1 MKVRIRTLVTS
12 ALVALALCLFS
23 LVQSTSAVNDCKKV
37 EGRYK
42 SLFRWRKRCGSPNHK
57 FVNASVPSS
66 LQYANRFRAEGLS
79 GEYMPVFEIPQHES
93 VREKIVE
100 VADANSKG
108 GEMRL
113 LPATA

>member
-57 FVNASVPSS
+57 FVNASEHNLRSIPASLWFYRGMERQPHATKSVFGRSSS
-66 LQYANRFRAEGLS
+66 LLGSNLRITQ
-79 GEYMPVFEIPQHES
+79 I
-93 VREKIVE
+93 
-100 VADANSKG
+100 
-108 GEMRL
+108 
-113 LPATA
+113 